1 MTALSYFYLTGL
13 FFSIY
18 FSTMTAKLENEVF
31 QRDFRNE
38 YHKGV
43 VNLVYTSGFINTEL
57 QQLFSR
63 YELTM
68 QQFNILRILRG
79 IHPESCSNSYIKERM
94 LDKNSD
100 VTRIISRLVGRGLV
114 ARKNAKSDRRKV
126 DICIKPAGL
135 ELLAQMDE
143 NACEEEQ
150 ILKNLSESEVM
161 ELNRLLD
168 LIRG

>member
-1 MTALSYFYLTGL
+1 
-13 FFSIY
+13 
-18 FSTMTAKLENEVF
+18 MTAKLEDEVF

-43 VNLVYTSGFINTEL
+43 VNLVYTSGFINTAL

-63 YELTM
+63 YDLTM

-79 IHPESCSNSYIKERM
+79 IYPDSCSNSYIKERM

-100 VTRIISRLVGRGLV
+100 VTRIISRLISRGLV
-114 ARKNAKSDRRKV
+114 ARQSSKADRRRV
-126 DICIKPAGL
+126 EICIEQAGL
-135 ELLAQMDE
+135 DLLALMDK
-143 NACEEEQ
+143 NSCEEEQ
-150 ILKNLSESEVM
+150 ILQNLTEAEVQ

-168 LIRG
+168 RIRS

>member
-1 MTALSYFYLTGL
+1 
-13 FFSIY
+13 
-18 FSTMTAKLENEVF
+18 MTAKLEDEVF

-38 YHKGV
+38 YHKGI
-43 VNLVYTSGFINTEL
+43 VNLVYTSGFINTSL

-100 VTRIISRLVGRGLV
+100 VTRIISRLVSRRLV
-114 ARKNAKSDRRKV
+114 ARQSSKADRRKV
-126 DICIKPAGL
+126 EIRIQPAGL
-135 ELLAQMDE
+135 DLLYHMDE
-143 NACEEEQ
+143 NTCEEEQ
-150 ILKNLSESEVM
+150 ILNNLTEEEVAD
-161 ELNRLLD
+161 LNRLLD
-168 LIRG
+168 KIRG

>member
-1 MTALSYFYLTGL
+1 
-13 FFSIY
+13 
-18 FSTMTAKLENEVF
+18 MTAKLEDEVF
-31 QRDFRNE
+31 QQDFRNE

-43 VNLVYTSGFINTEL
+43 VNLVYTSGFINMAL

-100 VTRIISRLVGRGLV
+100 VTRIISRLVTRGLV
-114 ARKNAKSDRRKV
+114 ARQSSKADRRKV
-126 DICIKPAGL
+126 EIRIQPSGL
-135 ELLAQMDE
+135 DLLARMDK
-143 NACEEEQ
+143 NAFEEEQ
-150 ILKNLSESEVM
+150 ILKNLSEEDVA

-168 LIRG
+168 RIRG

>member
-1 MTALSYFYLTGL
+1 
-13 FFSIY
+13 
-18 FSTMTAKLENEVF
+18 MTAKLEDEVF
-31 QRDFRNE
+31 QQDFRNE

-43 VNLVYTSGFINTEL
+43 VNLVYTSGFINMAL

-100 VTRIISRLVGRGLV
+100 VTRIISRLVSRGLV
-114 ARKNAKSDRRKV
+114 ARQSSKADRRKV
-126 DICIKPAGL
+126 EIRIQPSGL
-135 ELLAQMDE
+135 DLLARMDK
-143 NACEEEQ
+143 NAFEEEQ
-150 ILKNLSESEVM
+150 ILENLDNEEVA

-168 LIRG
+168 KIRA

>member
-1 MTALSYFYLTGL
+1 
-13 FFSIY
+13 
-18 FSTMTAKLENEVF
+18 MTAKLENEVF

-43 VNLVYTSGFINTEL
+43 VNLVYTSGYINTAL

-63 YELTM
+63 YEVTM

-100 VTRIISRLVGRGLV
+100 VTRIISRLVSRGLV
-114 ARKNAKSDRRKV
+114 ARESSKADRRKV
-126 DICIKPAGL
+126 EIRIQQAGL
-135 ELLAQMDE
+135 DLLARMDA
-143 NACEEEQ
+143 NSCEEEQ
-150 ILKNLSESEVM
+150 ILHNLSEEEVA

-168 LIRG
+168 RIRG